1 MRSSPLPASLP
12 ALILAAILVPSASA
26 QDRTT
31 EQGEAAITDPNVECT
46 PYYFQPVGD
55 AMDAGQ
61 YPPLW
66 TVADIIA
73 NDVNA
78 NAKYQSIQSQIL
90 NIPPNDLSGSNYPDD
105 DPNCW
110 WTYSGCTTPKHAGL
124 SPDQVAVP
132 EPNTL
137 GYGFD
142 DGPNCSHN
150 AFYDYLQQNNQ
161 KATMFYIGSNVAD
174 WPLEAQ
180 RALADGHEI
189 CVRKCPLFP
198 LVALHADIS
207 PDTWSHNYMTTLTN
221 TQAFAELYYGKMQ
234 MIKLVV
240 GVTPTCW
247 RPPYGDVDDRVRSIA
262 QALGLRDIMW
272 TYDSNDWEAG
282 TGGYTDADVDANYQ
296 ALVTAAQQGTF
307 NTGGTIILAHELS
320 SDTMG
325 EAMKWYPQLKSV
337 FKYLVPMGTA
347 TNVTHPY
354 VETNY
359 LLPTFAQYTSG
370 STVLS
375 GASELPT
382 SSTGEGS
389 NPSGGEP
396 APALSGA

>member
-1 MRSSPLPASLP
+1 MRPSSLPASLP
-12 ALILAAILVPSASA
+12 ALLLAAILVPTAFA
-26 QDRTT
+26 Q
-31 EQGEAAITDPNVECT
+31 QCT
-46 PYYFQPVGD
+46 PYYYQPVGD
-55 AMDAGQ
+55 AMNAGQ
-61 YPPLW
+61 YPPVW
-66 TVADIIA
+66 TVANIIA
-73 NDVNA
+73 NDANA
-78 NAKYQSIQSQIL
+78 NAKYQSIQSQIGNIQL
-90 NIPPNDLSGSNYPDD
+90 N
-105 DPNCW
+105 
-110 WTYSGCTTPKHAGL
+110 
-124 SPDQVAVP
+124 PDQVGVP

-180 RALADGHEI
+180 RGLADGHEI
-189 CVRKCPLFP
+189 CTPGLIAIVCSPALPSSSLFTF
-198 LVALHADIS
+198 VAV
-207 PDTWSHNYMTTLTN
+207 TTLTD
-221 TQAFAELYYGKMQ
+221 TQAFAELYYSKMQ
-234 MIKLVV
+234 MIKLVL

-247 RPPYGDVDDRVRSIA
+247 RPPYGDVNDRVRSIA
-262 QALGLRDIMW
+262 QLLGLRNIMW

-307 NTGGTIILAHELS
+307 NKGGTIILAHELS
-320 SDTMG
+320 SDTMN
-325 EAMKWYPQLKSV
+325 EAMKWYPQLKSA

-382 SSTGEGS
+382 SETSEGT
-389 NPSGGEP
+389 NPSGGEA